1 MKSSIP
7 YSPPATPLLNSS
19 KRNDDPTREYEGLNR
34 FQQFVL
40 KKMQAFETRL
50 SAIGQGITLIQN
62 SLDDKMLTEK
72 SSTKQFL
79 RSPLENKDQ
88 FLELQEAIKDDK
100 LFELLVK

>member
-1 MKSSIP
+1 
-7 YSPPATPLLNSS
+7 
-19 KRNDDPTREYEGLNR
+19 
-34 FQQFVL
+34 
-40 KKMQAFETRL
+40 
-50 SAIGQGITLIQN
+50 
-62 SLDDKMLTEK
+62 MLTEK